1 MDWTD
6 RLIRI
11 RQDLERLVRFPTV
24 SKILSNYFWVAYE
37 HLEQCAPTA
46 QKLAVAFEAV
56 LAYELWH
63 HQAMS
68 KLAESRELQM
78 RYLVPLGVELRTSL
92 QRLLHQLER
101 LTAISPEEVVVR
113 ELLKAHCYQQLGDLE
128 ATLHSLRE
136 AIHHGAT
143 RPLLYFLSGYNRYR
157 FALTKHAHWEPAE
170 RKMIVTDRE
179 AFEQAL
185 RQALED
191 FRLGLGSEGPNPVEA
206 YLYFWMGVVHEMLGE
221 EEEAAAAY
229 QRARDLDPEAFGEDV
244 HRFLQSVHQQQSSS
258 RPSSLPSELQEEQ
271 MPIKPISEAELESLR
286 RTLSEVETVSD
297 LFRRMGWSPQ
307 EPTQGN

>member
-6 RLIRI
+6 RLTQI
-11 RQDLERLVRFPTV
+11 RQNLERLVRFPTV
-24 SKILSNYFWVAYE
+24 SKILSSYFWVAYE
-37 HLEQCAPTA
+37 YLEQCAPTA
-46 QKLAVAFEAV
+46 QKLALAFEAV

-63 HQAMS
+63 HQAMN
-68 KLAESRELQM
+68 KLAESKELQM
-78 RYLVPLGVELRTSL
+78 RYLVPLGVELRTAL

-101 LTAISPEEVVVR
+101 LPAASSEEVVVR

-128 ATLHSLRE
+128 ATLNSLKE
-136 AIHHGAT
+136 AIQQGAT

-157 FALTKHAHWEPAE
+157 FALTKHAHWEPME
-170 RKMIVTDRE
+170 RKVVVTDQE
-179 AFEQAL
+179 AFERTL

-191 FRLGLGSEGPNPVEA
+191 FRIGLGLEGPNPVEA

-221 EEEAAAAY
+221 EEEAVAAY
-229 QRARDLDPEAFGEDV
+229 QQARDLDPEAFGEDV
-244 HRFLQSVHQQQSSS
+244 QRFLQNVRQQQSSS
-258 RPSSLPSELQEEQ
+258 PPSPLPSELQEEQ

-286 RTLSEVETVSD
+286 RTLSEVETVAD